1 MLQLSNIKAS
11 RIQNRVN
18 LIFSDGLYLP
28 FFVDDVFKLSLKKG
42 QEVDSEKIELLSNTS
57 LKYLSREYAL
67 RQIANSPKN
76 EKVLSQKLKLF
87 LLKSKK
93 KLNISTDFSVLPIIE
108 DIIFELK
115 SKDLLNESNFIS
127 YFIQRNHRKSQK
139 QIIFLLSQQGIK
151 VDPSLVVKL
160 LPKNDLMLI
169 KNFLEKKRINS
180 DFLADFN
187 NRQKTIAKLFNRG
200 FHISDIKSVIDD
212 YLNLK

>member
-1 MLQLSNIKAS
+1 MLQLSNIKVS